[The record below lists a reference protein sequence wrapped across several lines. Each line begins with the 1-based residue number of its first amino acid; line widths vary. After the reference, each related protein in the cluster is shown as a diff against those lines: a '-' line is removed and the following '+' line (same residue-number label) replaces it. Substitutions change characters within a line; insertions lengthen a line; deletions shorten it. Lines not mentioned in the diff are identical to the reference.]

1 MLKIHNPKIKQKNET
16 TFAQEEE
23 QEQVEFPMELF
34 QLMQARDNLE
44 LEDRGILFI
53 NSVITKHTL
62 DRAYK
67 RLLSLHF
74 NPNFTETIQIIINSP
89 GGYTDAGWA
98 FIDMMEFVKNDIT
111 TIAVGE
117 IASMATSIFIA
128 GDQRIMAPNSVAMIH
143 EFSTGTAGNY
153 SELVACRKGEDMEY
167 QKDLDH
173 LLRHSRYTTQAQ
185 ITTNLLKETDNWL
198 TPNEMKYHG
207 LCDEITTQ
215 RPRNLKKITK
225 KRTKKKIT
233 KKT

>member
-1 MLKIHNPKIKQKNET
+1 MLKIHKPKIKEKNEN
-16 TFAQEEE
+16 TFIQEEDVE
-23 QEQVEFPMELF
+23 QIEFPMELF

-44 LEDRGILFI
+44 LEDRGIIFI

-74 NPNFTETIQIIINSP
+74 NPNFTETIQILINSP

-98 FIDMMEFVKNDIT
+98 FIDMMEFVKNPIKT
-111 TIAVGE
+111 VAIGE

-128 GDQRIMAPNSVAMIH
+128 GDERVMSPNSIAMIH

-153 SELVACRKGEDMEY
+153 SELVASRKAEDIEY

-173 LLRHSRYTTQAQ
+173 LLRHSKYTTETQ

-198 TPNEMKYHG
+198 TPKEMKHHG
-207 LCDEITTQ
+207 LCDVISEP
-215 RPRNLKKITK
+215 RPRT
-225 KRTKKKIT
+225 T
-233 KKT
+233 KKTSGKKKTTKRKTK

>member
-1 MLKIHNPKIKQKNET
+1 MLKIHNPKSKEKNET
-16 TFAQEEE
+16 QFVQEEE
-23 QEQVEFPMELF
+23 TEQAEFPLELF

-74 NPNFTETIQIIINSP
+74 NPNFTDTIQIIINSP

-98 FIDMMEFVKNDIT
+98 FIDMMEFVKNPIK

-128 GDQRIMAPNSVAMIH
+128 GDQRVMSPNSVAMIH

-153 SELVACRKGEDMEY
+153 SELVASRKAEDIEY

-185 ITTNLLKETDNWL
+185 ITSNLLKETDNWL
-198 TPNEMKYHG
+198 TPAEMSYHG
-207 LCDEITTQ
+207 LCDEITEP
-215 RPRNLKKITK
+215 RPRKK
-225 KRTKKKIT
+225 KRSAKKKTTRRKT
-233 KKT
+233 K

>member
-1 MLKIHNPKIKQKNET
+1 MLKIHKPKSKEKNET
-16 TFAQEEE
+16 QFVQEEE
-23 QEQVEFPMELF
+23 GDQAEFPLELF

-53 NSVITKHTL
+53 NNVITKHTL

-74 NPNFTETIQIIINSP
+74 NPNFTDTIQIIINSP

-98 FIDMMEFVKNDIT
+98 FIDMMEFVKNPIT

-128 GDQRIMAPNSVAMIH
+128 GDQRVMSPNSIAMIH

-153 SELVACRKGEDMEY
+153 SELVASRKAEDIEY
-167 QKDLDH
+167 QKDLNH
-173 LLRHSRYTTQAQ
+173 LIRHSRYTTQAQ
-185 ITTNLLKETDNWL
+185 ITANLLKETDNWL
-198 TPNEMKYHG
+198 TPVEMSFHG
-207 LCDEITTQ
+207 LCDEITEA
-215 RPRNLKKITK
+215 RPRQK
-225 KRTKKKIT
+225 KRNAKKKTT
-233 KKT
+233 KRKTK

>member
-1 MLKIHNPKIKQKNET
+1 MLKIHLPNLKEKNET
-16 TFAQEEE
+16 NAVQEEE
-23 QEQVEFPMELF
+23 TEQVEFPMELF

-44 LEDRGILFI
+44 LEDRGIIFI
-53 NSVITKHTL
+53 NSIITKATL

-74 NPNFTETIQIIINSP
+74 NPNFTETIQILVNSP

-98 FIDMMEFVKNDIT
+98 FIDIMEFVKNPIRT
-111 TIAVGE
+111 VAIGE

-128 GDQRIMAPNSVAMIH
+128 GDERIMSPNSVAMIH

-153 SELVACRKGEDMEY
+153 SELVASRKAEDIEY

-198 TPNEMKYHG
+198 TPHEMKLHG
-207 LCDEITTQ
+207 LCDQITEARK
-215 RPRNLKKITK
+215 RPKK
-225 KRTKKKIT
+225 TKKKAVR
-233 KKT
+233 KKTK